1 MLETAK
7 NEITIQ
13 KEVFKRLASRR
24 RRRPI
29 ALRIVPLV
37 DMIFLLLIF
46 FIVAGKWRPPENF
59 LPFEMPAAQ
68 AGFQQFSRPE
78 PLMIHIFATQ
88 TGCQVR
94 IGQLYTVQIENKTV
108 ASDLTVLMEKIR
120 QTLLDQKRF
129 ATDPIEVVCSP
140 EVKWDH
146 VAKIYNLF
154 FGAGLTDI
162 TFQMTQ

>member
-1 MLETAK
+1 MQTD
-7 NEITIQ
+7 IPSRI
-13 KEVFKRLASRR
+13 FPSRR
-24 RRRPI
+24 SRFT
-29 ALRIVPLV
+29 LRMAPMI

-46 FIVAGKWRPPENF
+46 FIVAGKWRPLENF

-68 AGFQQFSRPE
+68 AGSQQFGRPE
-78 PLMIHIFATQ
+78 PLMIYISATQ

-94 IGQLYTVQIENKTV
+94 ISQLYTVQIEDKTI
-108 ASDLTVLMEKIR
+108 AADLTVLMEKIR

-129 ATDPIEVVCSP
+129 AADPIEVVCAP

>member
-1 MLETAK
+1 MQTDIS
-7 NEITIQ
+7 NR
-13 KEVFKRLASRR
+13 VFPGRRSRFT
-24 RRRPI
+24 
-29 ALRIVPLV
+29 LRMAPMI

-59 LPFEMPAAQ
+59 LPVEMPAAQ
-68 AGFQQFSRPE
+68 AGSQQFSRPE
-78 PLMIHIFATQ
+78 PLMIHISATQ

-108 ASDLTVLMEKIR
+108 ASDLTVLMGKIR